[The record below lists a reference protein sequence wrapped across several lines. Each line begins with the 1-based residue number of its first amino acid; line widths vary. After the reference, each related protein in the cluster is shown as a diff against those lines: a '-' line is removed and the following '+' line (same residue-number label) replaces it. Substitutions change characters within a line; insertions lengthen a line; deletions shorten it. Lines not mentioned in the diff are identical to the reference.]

1 MAIINI
7 IGYGILNLDKIISDP
22 PRSKNARITSISPFE
37 VNVDIELDI
46 NDNGVYIPTSISAS
60 GLFIPTLN
68 GEISGTVT
76 RVQLKTDDNY
86 WNLEIKDIQVN
97 IEDVISL
104 KDDETALRALG
115 LSLLSGN
122 DIINGSDNGGS
133 LIARLFDGND
143 TLFLNSGLLNDVN
156 TNAGQ
161 DFIEIQGGSG
171 NLLAGS
177 DDDTI
182 QYIEGEF
189 ININGNKGNDLINLL
204 GGKGIVLGGQDS
216 DTINLR
222 GGTFE
227 NINGNL
233 GSDIINIQDGEAET
247 ILGGADADLIT
258 NFSGKFTSINGNKG
272 DDTIIN
278 DASPSGVLRGGKDN
292 DLLINNPGANGNFY
306 GDLGADVFK
315 PSDQG
320 LMTIK
325 DFNPAVDSLDLNNL
339 DTFSTRI
346 NGNNTLIETSFGV
359 VAVLENVIL

>member
-1 MAIINI
+1 M
-7 IGYGILNLDKIISDP
+7 
-22 PRSKNARITSISPFE
+22 
-37 VNVDIELDI
+37 
-46 NDNGVYIPTSISAS
+46 
-60 GLFIPTLN
+60 
-68 GEISGTVT
+68 
-76 RVQLKTDDNY
+76 
-86 WNLEIKDIQVN
+86 
-97 IEDVISL
+97 
-104 KDDETALRALG
+104 
-115 LSLLSGN
+115 
-122 DIINGSDNGGS
+122 
-133 LIARLFDGND
+133 
-143 TLFLNSGLLNDVN
+143 
-156 TNAGQ
+156 
-161 DFIEIQGGSG
+161 
-171 NLLAGS
+171 
-177 DDDTI
+177 
-182 QYIEGEF
+182 
-189 ININGNKGNDLINLL
+189 

-292 DLLINNPGANGNFY
+292 DLLINNSGATGNFY
-306 GDLGADVFK
+306 GDLGADFFK

-325 DFNPAVDSLDLNNL
+325 DFNPAVDSLDLSNL

-346 NGNNTLIETSFGV
+346 NENNTLIETSFGV